1 MILLDKSDET
11 TILRDHSFSS
21 VRLEYVESNF
31 ERVRA
36 QVAADKK
43 ADVQRERQQLL
54 GEIDEEMK
62 LRRKEL
68 EQSQQRITISHETPQ
83 RTEES
88 EKVHELEVELDNLQT
103 LSASFS
109 ITSNRIVEEIT
120 FEVESVDRK
129 EQLMALQSEV
139 DRANFI
145 LCRFQKEN
153 IVNFLFSPSTI
164 CLNRNIFDYLIRRL
178 TAIDMFNNVFNPF
191 YLF

>member
-1 MILLDKSDET
+1 LILLDKSDET

-88 EKVHELEVELDNLQT
+88 EKAHELEVELDNLQT
-103 LSASFS
+103 LSASFC
-109 ITSNRIVEEIT
+109 ITSNRYKCFIT
-120 FEVESVDRK
+120 VDNSV
-129 EQLMALQSEV
+129 QY
-139 DRANFI
+139 
-145 LCRFQKEN
+145 FQRS
-153 IVNFLFSPSTI
+153 L
-164 CLNRNIFDYLIRRL
+164 RL
-178 TAIDMFNNVFNPF
+178 TK
-191 YLF
+191 